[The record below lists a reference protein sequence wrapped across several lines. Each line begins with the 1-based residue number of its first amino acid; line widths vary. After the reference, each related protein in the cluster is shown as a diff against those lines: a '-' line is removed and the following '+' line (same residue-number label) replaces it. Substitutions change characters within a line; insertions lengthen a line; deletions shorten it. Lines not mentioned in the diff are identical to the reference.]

1 MGVDDDE
8 RPDGLRRLIAAIS
21 SMGADLDLPVVLH
34 RITEAAVELVGATYG
49 ALGVLS
55 PEGTNL
61 SAFITVGLDDE
72 AAAEIGGLPKG
83 HGILGLLIVRPE
95 PLRLNDLREHAE
107 SFGFPPGHPEMASFL
122 GVPIQVHGR
131 VFGNLY
137 LTDKRGGHPF
147 TDADE
152 ELAVALAAAAGIAIE
167 SSRLLAREREI
178 DIANERERIARD
190 LHDTVIQRLFAT
202 GLSLQSAAR
211 LSDQEVVVDRIQQ
224 AVDELDVTVRDVR
237 ASIFELSPPA
247 TSSHG
252 LRRRLLAVGDELFDA
267 LGSAP
272 SFRFEGPVD
281 SAVPD
286 DLGAHVVAV
295 VREGLAN
302 AAKHARSA
310 TFEVRVAVEADRVV
324 VTVAD
329 RGHGLGDRRPGG
341 HGLDNLASR
350 AEQVGGRFDIAPR
363 DGGGTE
369 LRWIAPLA

>member
-1 MGVDDDE
+1 VDRLGRTDD
-8 RPDGLRRLIAAIS
+8 RRRLISAIA
-21 SMGADLDLPVVLH
+21 SMGADLDLPVVLR
-34 RITEAAVELVGATYG
+34 RITEAATELVGARYG

-55 PEGTNL
+55 PDGTHL
-61 SAFITVGLDDE
+61 SSFITVGIDDGDE
-72 AAAEIGGLPKG
+72 AEIGDLPKG

-95 PLRLNDLREHAE
+95 PMRLDDLREHPE
-107 SFGFPPGHPEMASFL
+107 SFGFPPGHPPMSSFL
-122 GVPIQVHGR
+122 GVPIQVRGR

-137 LTDKRGGHPF
+137 LTDKEDGRPF
-147 TDADE
+147 TDEDE
-152 ELAVALAAAAGIAIE
+152 ELIVGLAAAAGVAIE

-211 LSDQEVVVDRIQQ
+211 LSDQEAVVNRIQQ

-247 TSSHG
+247 TSSKG
-252 LRRRLLAVGDELFDA
+252 LRRRLLAAGDELFDA
-267 LGSAP
+267 LGASP
-272 SFRFEGPVD
+272 TFRFEGPVD

-286 DLGAHVVAV
+286 ELASHVVAV

-302 AAKHARSA
+302 AAKHAGSA
-310 TFEVRVAVEADRVV
+310 SFDVRVAVEADRLV

-329 RGHGLGDRRPGG
+329 RGRGLGERREGG
-341 HGLDNLASR
+341 HGLANLGSR
-350 AEQVGGRFDIAPR
+350 AAEVGGHFEVGPR
-363 DGGGTE
+363 PGGGTE